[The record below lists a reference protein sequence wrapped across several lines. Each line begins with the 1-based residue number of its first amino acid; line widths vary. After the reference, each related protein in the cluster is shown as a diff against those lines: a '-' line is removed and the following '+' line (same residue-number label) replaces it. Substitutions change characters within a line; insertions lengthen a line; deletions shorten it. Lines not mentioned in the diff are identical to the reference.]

1 MSYGHGGYRN
11 GAGRKKKDIETKILE
26 GTIKKSDL
34 TPMILKKTKEEIE
47 KLSEVKDMEEIKDI
61 ENASEVID
69 VEEKDMPKLEDYL
82 KKMERDGK
90 PLGAD
95 YEYKKMWK
103 WLKLLKCEK
112 LINPKLIEIY
122 SINAARTK
130 QCHEK
135 LSDLGLVIKNAQGN
149 PIASPFALMAIS
161 FEKAMNN
168 QLMIINQIV
177 KDNRDTSYLNYSE
190 RDSEMERILST

>member
-1 MSYGHGGYRN
+1 MSYGHGGYRV
-11 GAGRKKKDIETKILE
+11 GAGRKKGDVNSKILKGKVE
-26 GTIKKSDL
+26 NM
-34 TPMILKKTKEEIE
+34 TPMILQKTKEEIE
-47 KLSEVKDMEEIKDI
+47 KLSEVNDMAEIDDI
-61 ENASEVID
+61 EKASDIIE
-69 VEEKDMPKLEDYL
+69 VEEKDMPKIEDYL

-95 YEYKKMWK
+95 YEYKKMWR
-103 WLKLLKCEK
+103 WLKKLKCDK
-112 LINPKLIEIY
+112 LVNPKLIELY
-122 SINAARTK
+122 SINAARSK

-135 LSDLGLVIKNAQGN
+135 ISDLGLVIKNAQGN

-177 KDNRDTSYLNYSE
+177 KDNRDASYLNYSE
-190 RDSEMERILST
+190 KESEMERILST